1 MISRRPVISER
12 RAAAAR
18 ANGAK
23 SRGPVTAQGKA
34 NSSRNSLRHGL
45 RSKLLVDDPESRD
58 KRAAILAAYVND
70 LQPRSPD
77 ERTLVE
83 IMAFFQWR
91 RISLWKVE
99 TDLVDRAICQA
110 RSSEP
115 GTQFAALELLNR
127 MAGRFE
133 RQFNRASAEFDR
145 LRANGSSYAE
155 LNIDERSEQ
164 TTENK
169 ATEPGASV
177 LETESS
183 PAQPDPQHSTSP
195 KRQTV
200 VDHISPSLTA
210 KCIPATCISPLQA
223 AAATQTP

>member
-1 MISRRPVISER
+1 MISNRHVISER

-45 RSKLLVDDPESRD
+45 RSKLLVDDAESRD
-58 KRAAILAAYVND
+58 KRAAILAAYMND

-77 ERTLVE
+77 ERALVE
-83 IMAFFQWR
+83 IMAFFLWR
-91 RISLWKVE
+91 RTSLWKLE
-99 TDLVDRAICQA
+99 TDLLNQAI
-110 RSSEP
+110 SSID
-115 GTQFAALELLNR
+115 TCALELLNR
-127 MAGRFE
+127 MAGRFG
-133 RQFNRASAEFDR
+133 RQFHRASVEFER
-145 LRANGSSYAE
+145 LRASGSSYTE
-155 LNIDERSEQ
+155 WNIAKRSHQ
-164 TTENK
+164 VAENK
-169 ATEPGASV
+169 ATEPGAS
-177 LETESS
+177 LPQTRSN

-200 VDHISPSLTA
+200 VDHISASSA
-210 KCIPATCISPLQA
+210 AECISGECSSSLQA

>member
-1 MISRRPVISER
+1 MISSPSVISER

-45 RSKLLVDDPESRD
+45 RSKLQFDDPESRD
-58 KRAAILAAYVND
+58 KQAAILAAYMND

-91 RISLWKVE
+91 RISLWKIE
-99 TDLVDRAICQA
+99 TDLVHRAICQA
-110 RSSEP
+110 RSSESP
-115 GTQFAALELLNR
+115 ATQFAALELPNR

-145 LRANGSSYAE
+145 LRANGSRYTA
-155 LNIDERSEQ
+155 LNIDEQSHQ
-164 TTENK
+164 ITENK
-169 ATEPGASV
+169 ATEPGAIFPQTPSA
-177 LETESS
+177 
-183 PAQPDPQHSTSP
+183 PAQPEPQHSTSP

-200 VDHISPSLTA
+200 VDHNSPSSAA
-210 KCIPATCISPLQA
+210 KCISPLQA